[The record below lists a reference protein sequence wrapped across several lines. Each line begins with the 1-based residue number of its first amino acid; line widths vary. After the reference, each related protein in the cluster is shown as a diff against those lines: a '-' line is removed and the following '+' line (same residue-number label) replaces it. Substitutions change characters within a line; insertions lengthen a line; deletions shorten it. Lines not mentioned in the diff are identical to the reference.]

1 MTAAALE
8 NSMTTAANTTATTP
22 PRGNSGRPKG
32 MRYMAKIRETK
43 KMQAILVETS
53 DPLIELHEEANGQ
66 LQHDVWPDILRQMDI
81 EHEVEANYLDKHK
94 RMLKERV
101 WRKNSMGLADLQTSA
116 MTEIEPLLVDY
127 VVKLSEIG
135 MPLNKGGL

>member
-1 MTAAALE
+1 
-8 NSMTTAANTTATTP
+8 
-22 PRGNSGRPKG
+22 
-32 MRYMAKIRETK
+32 
-43 KMQAILVETS
+43 MQAILVETS